1 VKPDWT
7 GRTAVVICSGPSL
20 TAADCGKVKVHKTIV
35 TNTSYRLA
43 PWADVLFGHDAAW
56 WRVHHQDVDASGFI
70 GRRYCMQ
77 RQAPTA
83 TCISGL
89 GWIPKAGNSGA
100 CALALAVRFGAAK
113 VILIGA
119 DCKTGEKTHWH
130 GDHPEG
136 LGNAGKVA
144 DWPAQF
150 KMAADFAQ
158 ANGVEVVNCTR
169 DTALECIRRGVLEDE
184 LWTPAYSATE

>member
-1 VKPDWT
+1 
-7 GRTAVVICSGPSL
+7 
-20 TAADCGKVKVHKTIV
+20 
-35 TNTSYRLA
+35 
-43 PWADVLFGHDAAW
+43 
-56 WRVHHQDVDASGFI
+56 
-70 GRRYCMQ
+70 MQ

-83 TCISGL
+83 MSISGL
-89 GWIPKAGNSGA
+89 GWIPMAGNSGA
-100 CALALAVRFGAAK
+100 CALALAVRFGSAK

-130 GDHPEG
+130 GDHPAG

-158 ANGVEVVNCTR
+158 ANGVDVVNCTR
-169 DTALECIRRGVLEDE
+169 DTALECIRRGVLEEE
-184 LWTPAYSATE
+184 LWTQAC